1 MMREIRQ
8 SRDTPQWRDSE
19 ESWWRGGHEY
29 NRKPLCVHENAVT
42 RAALGRAA
50 QGPNRHDSCAHQ
62 PTSRRQ
68 FHERYLPS
76 LAVEPQ
82 LLPDSAESLVL
93 NVNTSPTQVSTKP
106 APVSLFEDCPGTP

>member
-1 MMREIRQ
+1 MSTIGNPSAFTKRC
-8 SRDTPQWRDSE
+8 DTCHP
-19 ESWWRGGHEY
+19 G
-29 NRKPLCVHENAVT
+29 
-42 RAALGRAA
+42 AA
-50 QGPNRHDSCAHQ
+50 QGPNRHDSCTHQ

-106 APVSLFEDCPGTP
+106 APVSLFEDCPGTPLE

>member
-1 MMREIRQ
+1 MEGGGCVQ
-8 SRDTPQWRDSE
+8 SETPLRL
-19 ESWWRGGHEY
+19 R
-29 NRKPLCVHENAVT
+29 NAVT
-42 RAALGRAA
+42 HATLGRAA
-50 QGPNRHDSCAHQ
+50 QGPNRHDPCTHQ

-106 APVSLFEDCPGTP
+106 APVSLFEDCPGTPLE